1 VRLLFKSPPTIL
13 AAAAL
18 LTVLVVF
25 VSVTDMPKYVTS
37 SPRTCTNC
45 HVMDAAYENWYHAP
59 HEKVT
64 KCVDRHLPHGNI
76 FSYYYVK
83 FASGAH
89 DVYYFS
95 TGKTPEAIRIHPET
109 AEIIQSNCIRCHTE
123 TVAGLNAH
131 EMGRNCWKCHRDVAH
146 GERGITLLPVQDSL
160 IYPVE
165 EERGLE

>member
-1 VRLLFKSPPTIL
+1 MKNLFKSPPVWI
-13 AAAAL
+13 AL
-18 LTVLVVF
+18 FSLVLVAGVF
-25 VSVTDMPKYVTS
+25 IWVTGMPTYMTS

-45 HVMDAAYENWYHAP
+45 HVMDYAYENWYHSP
-59 HEKVT
+59 HENVT
-64 KCVDRHLPHGNI
+64 KCVDCHLPHDNL

-109 AEIIQSNCIRCHTE
+109 AKIIQSNCIRCHTE
-123 TVAGLNAH
+123 TVADVAPHGMDR
-131 EMGRNCWKCHRDVAH
+131 ECWACHRDVSH

-160 IYPVE
+160 IYQVE
-165 EERGLE
+165 EKRGLE